1 MQDITNYAYIWY
13 NEASPLSAIPST
25 EEYTIFQI
33 VTSFSYPCYLANE
46 GVNSLSPEKKHQL
59 LHDEIGFIREIMDD
73 EGLRHVKIV
82 QIPRVLYDLLNLIYL
97 IETKSELVGII
108 ISCNNEDDD
117 TYDTYESYIA
127 SANGLLTKDG
137 FNFDILQLNAFIL
150 NKIGYIV
157 GGGEPPDKYSSSIT
171 KKPVSA
177 SPMKMKMTDSFNKD
191 IRLFL
196 SDRNKAC
203 VSVLEHILKAEYI
216 YDGGMV
222 IEGVK
227 VRGIIYV
234 NLLYLEIKKLF
245 RQVIRFELQESS
257 GYTTLYR
264 GSVLENDSLLKYN
277 GYNEQGSKGSKVR
290 KFDLQS
296 VSFNAS
302 VLSGCINDHTACT
315 LYYMEPTSTFDG
327 MKALTHSY
335 QNDKVRYSLKKFL
348 KGDNSSEDSLFFI
361 PPLHPFLQLHAEGEL
376 FHPRTKVSPGDI
388 QTKRV
393 GGLLCSNEFVRQCDY
408 LHSDKSMIELDALY
422 QRFKSTGIIDK
433 WYTKSNEQKQYED
446 TRKARV
452 SAALESAAR
461 GKDRLRS
468 LKKKAEFKGE
478 STPRKSPKSPNKQM
492 RVSHYVDKLH
502 GGGPRRRTR
511 KIMKLR

>member
-1 MQDITNYAYIWY
+1 MKDITNYAYIWY

-25 EEYTIFQI
+25 EDNTIFQI
-33 VTSFSYPCYLANE
+33 VSSFSYPCYLANK
-46 GVNSLSPEKKHQL
+46 GVNSLSPDKRYQL
-59 LHDEIGFIREIMDD
+59 LHDEIGFIRDIMDG

-97 IETKSELVGII
+97 IETKSKLAGII
-108 ISCNNEDDD
+108 ISCKDEDDD
-117 TYDTYESYIA
+117 TLDTYESYSA
-127 SANGLLTKDG
+127 SANSLLSKDG
-137 FNFDILQLNAFIL
+137 FNSDILQLNTFIL

-171 KKPVSA
+171 KKSVST
-177 SPMKMKMTDSFNKD
+177 SPMKMTDSFNND

-203 VSVLEHILKAEYI
+203 VSVLEHILKAEHI

-222 IEGVK
+222 IEGIK
-227 VRGIIYV
+227 VRGTIYV
-234 NLLYLEIKKLF
+234 NLLYPEIKNFF
-245 RQVIRFELQESS
+245 RQVLRFELQESS

-264 GSVLENDSLLKYN
+264 GSVLEDDSLLRYN
-277 GYNEQGSKGSKVR
+277 GSRGSKGR

-315 LYYMEPTSTFDG
+315 LYYMESISTFDA
-327 MKALTHSY
+327 MQALTRSY

-361 PPLHPFLQLHAEGEL
+361 PPLHPFLQLHTEGEL
-376 FHPRTKVSPGDI
+376 FHPRTKVSRGDI
-388 QTKRV
+388 QNKNVR
-393 GGLLCSNEFVRQCDY
+393 GLFCSNKFVRQCDY
-408 LHSDKSMIELDALY
+408 LQSDKSMIELDALY
-422 QRFKSTGIIDK
+422 QRFKATGIIDK
-433 WYTKSNEQKQYED
+433 WYTKPNEQKQYED

-452 SAALESAAR
+452 SAVRETAAR
-461 GKDRLRS
+461 GKERLRA
-468 LKKKAEFKGE
+468 LKKKAKVKGE
-478 STPRKSPKSPNKQM
+478 STPRKSPKSPKSPNKQM
-492 RVSHYVDKLH
+492 RVLQYVDKLH
-502 GGGPRRRTR
+502 SGGQRIRTR
-511 KIMKLR
+511 KIKLR